1 MCRWGGRYKH
11 FNPPFIPS
19 YEKTKARKAKLD
31 GHPIPD
37 LPCDE
42 YLICPLAHEY
52 DAHIHDAI
60 AQMRTLDGSHVHA
73 KHGPSVNFFAPKGE
87 AKYWMRDG
95 APAFGYFFY
104 YALDKVPVIG
114 PYLDN
119 LFGMPIFHPQSEAA
133 VDTLLAA
140 TVNV

>member
-87 AKYWMRDG
+87 PKYWVG
-95 APAFGYFFY
+95 KKSGPFGFFFY
-104 YALDKVPVIG
+104 YTLHEVICPALATI
-114 PYLDN
+114 
-119 LFGMPIFHPQSEAA
+119 FEMEIFHPKTEAA
-133 VDTLLAA
+133 VDELLAA
-140 TVNV
+140 TVDL